1 MENAHMV
8 GDFSKPN
15 FRHEGKEN
23 KKCSN
28 KPSDHPMQF
37 YMQVQLHNPR
47 PKMNYT
53 NDVKLK

>member
-1 MENAHMV
+1 MV
-8 GDFSKPN
+8 GDFSKPY

-23 KKCSN
+23 KKYSN
-28 KPSDHPMQF
+28 KPSDHPMQS